1 MSKRGGGKKSGGKK
15 DKHPIADGSP
25 FTNNAFAGLA
35 TLGDALPAGLIAPAL
50 PKAAVLPE
58 AAKAKAAKAKAPANV
73 AKAPASVAKI
83 PAKVPGPAS
92 KVVAKVPKSP
102 SRFPTKLVVRM
113 EKKGRRGKTV
123 TRVSGV
129 PQNDLAALCKE
140 MKKALGCGAT
150 IEDADLI
157 LLGDLVS
164 RAVAWFE
171 KAGAAKIV
179 RGT

>member
-1 MSKRGGGKKSGGKK
+1 MSKRGGKKGKKEAL
-15 DKHPIADGSP
+15 PQAAP
-25 FTNNAFAGLA
+25 FTNNAFSGLA
-35 TLGDALPAGLIAPAL
+35 ALGGALPSQPAAKAAPVKPKDAVAKPEAPVAKPRAAAAKSKAEAK
-50 PKAAVLPE
+50 PKAAP
-58 AAKAKAAKAKAPANV
+58 AQPKAAPAKANA
-73 AKAPASVAKI
+73 
-83 PAKVPGPAS
+83 
-92 KVVAKVPKSP
+92 
-102 SRFPTKLVVRM
+102 RFPNKLVVRM

-129 PQNDLAALCKE
+129 PTKDLAALCKE

-157 LLGDLVS
+157 LLGDLVQ

-171 KAGAAKIV
+171 KSGATRIS